1 MPAVSLDQP
10 DHPDMGEKMDQL
22 SPFHW
27 LIVLVPLGVAF
38 GFPIAKILQRLGIS
52 RWWTILAFFPLL
64 NVLGLWALSAVRSP
78 KVDVGVN

>member
-1 MPAVSLDQP
+1 MNS
-10 DHPDMGEKMDQL
+10 L

-27 LIVLVPLGVAF
+27 LIALGFLALV

-64 NVLGLWALSAVRSP
+64 NLFGLWALSAVRWP
-78 KVDVGVN
+78 KVDGAVS